1 MQLWWENLSV
11 LMEKAGKFSSLA
23 ERREE
28 GGVDPRTGDHVKK
41 RAVGMTV
48 KVMQKNVG
56 GSKVEESSVPLM

>member
-28 GGVDPRTGDHVKK
+28 GGVDPRTGVHVKK

-48 KVMQKNVG
+48 KVCSRRTWEARK
-56 GSKVEESSVPLM
+56 SRSPRSH